1 MSNDQDAL
9 RAYRDAAL
17 AWERAR
23 TNTRNALTV
32 VGNSLH
38 AFNQYFEPFL
48 VQAFGL
54 PIETTAGMPEVY
66 HLNLQDW
73 PDATKLKQL
82 VTGWHDAH
90 VRMHEAWARVT
101 DDDRTILKPP
111 PERMALG

>member
-1 MSNDQDAL
+1 MPDNHDPM

-23 TNTRNALTV
+23 TDTRNTLTT

-54 PIETTAGMPEVY
+54 PIETTLGMPEVY
-66 HLNLQDW
+66 HLNLSDW
-73 PDATKLKQL
+73 PDAAKLRQL

-90 VRMHEAWARVT
+90 KRMHEAWARVS
-101 DDDRTILKPP
+101 DDDRMILKPP
-111 PERMALG
+111 PEQMSLG